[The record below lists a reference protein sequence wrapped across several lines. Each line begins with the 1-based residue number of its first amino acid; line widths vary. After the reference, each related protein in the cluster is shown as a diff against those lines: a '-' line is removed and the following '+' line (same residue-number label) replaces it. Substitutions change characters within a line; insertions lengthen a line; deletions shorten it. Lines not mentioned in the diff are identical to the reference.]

1 MMAATSTYTVKKA
14 DENDVLLEM
23 AAAAAA
29 DDRQS
34 DTLSKAKGL
43 YFEDG
48 ERRIDYVLVYL
59 TNKEEKDEE
68 AIKKEEDHAKKREAF
83 ERNLVASGLV
93 LEREHKLQV
102 RL

>member
-1 MMAATSTYTVKKA
+1 MAATSTYTVKKA
-14 DENDVLLEM
+14 DENDILLEM
-23 AAAAAA
+23 AAAA